1 MSCNA
6 SNKVLKTLVGNVF
19 AQQVIAG
26 KELNKVQRAVM
37 VRINNAVAIEDS
49 IKALNSAE
57 GK

>member
-1 MSCNA
+1 MSNA

-37 VRINNAVAIEDS
+37 VRISNAVAIEDS
-49 IKALNSAE
+49 LKALNSAE